1 MRLPFN
7 YIAKGNAVHEIYAKA
22 GVPFPA
28 GLPSAEQ
35 EQETD
40 YIKIAPADLIEAL
53 GWSEYYPTNPFYS
66 TDVLSAVF
74 LSDVER
80 SAVTLTCTV
89 GDSVITGETPMGSY
103 QISDTNTEYDGMYAI
118 ESAFQIEGLDAGEH
132 EYEIV
137 ISADGQT
144 YTFNGTFTV
153 EAENQENNEQE

>member
-1 MRLPFN
+1 MRLNVN
-7 YIAKGNAVHEIYAKA
+7 YIAKGNAVHAIYEKA

-35 EQETD
+35 EPETD
-40 YIKIAPADLIEAL
+40 FIKIAPSDLIEAL
-53 GWSEYYPTNPFYS
+53 EWSEYYPTNPFYTS
-66 TDVLSAVF
+66 GILTAVF

-89 GDSVITGETPMGSY
+89 GDSVDTEVTPMCIS
-103 QISDTNTEYDGMYAI
+103 QISGTNTEYDGMYNI

-144 YTFNGTFTV
+144 YTITGTFVV
-153 EAENQENNEQE
+153 E

>member
-28 GLPSAEQ
+28 GLSSAEQ

-89 GDSVITGETPMGSY
+89 GDSVDTADTPMGSY

-118 ESAFQIEGLDAGEH
+118 ESAFTFEGLDAGEH

-153 EAENQENNEQE
+153 EDENQENL

>member
-35 EQETD
+35 EQDSALKVASMDMLT
-40 YIKIAPADLIEAL
+40 AL
-53 GWSEYYPTNPFYS
+53 GLGEEYPTNPTIYLTNLMFAL
-66 TDVLSAVF
+66 V
-74 LSDVER
+74 SDSNLE
-80 SAVTLTCTV
+80 AVTATCTV
-89 GDSVITGETPMGSY
+89 GANTATTESFMCSELTGTG
-103 QISDTNTEYDGMYAI
+103 TEYDGKYML
-118 ESAFQIEGLDAGEH
+118 ELGELECVPSEAGT
-132 EYEIV
+132 YSYTLV
-137 ISADGQT
+137 VSADGQI